1 MLIVLAMLMP
11 TMVVARED
19 ELAKLLEQC
28 LLREENSPDSI
39 EYNLQYLE
47 DEREATSGVRRAVYS
62 AILAKLYATRAYSDV
77 TGEWRK
83 RSVQLFREALAAPE
97 LLYNTRTKD
106 WVPVVKRGKNEKIY
120 GRNMLYV
127 VWRAANEHFADSVMT
142 EQELIDFYTAHGN
155 KKPATVKAE
164 KERLWAENDSIR
176 KLTPRMVV
184 AMAEVYYPG
193 DSLCIGLDTFNV
205 KQVEWKVLDARGKL
219 VGKNM
224 LVAPTVPGRYTL
236 ELKCKTDVRLE
247 KKLEKIKVDFVVST
261 LHYFIMDMPGRQ
273 ARVTVVD
280 ARTGKPCPEATVV
293 KDLKNNKVAQVVLG
307 ADSCLP
313 TTRYY
318 ERYNYNAPSKKEQ
331 PRVAIYTD
339 RAIYRPGQMVQLSAI
354 LYSVKHWDAKV
365 REPRECK
372 VQLLDGRSNKVLV
385 DTIVCS
391 DAFGTLSATLQ
402 IPEDIALGYHL
413 LKVDGTY
420 HDIRVEEYKRPHF
433 YVEMDEMLKEVS
445 ISPLEETEGETPKD
459 SLITL
464 SGLAMNYDGTPV
476 RGARVTATSRR
487 VHCWWRRQTAEDVR
501 NLDTIYTDM
510 EGRFTLKVPVSRS
523 MLYRYAPTQKVEVSV
538 LSAQGETQ
546 TDISIVRLFADP
558 PMESAVTKA
567 MGWLECPVDTFD
579 AATPAQLEFRMK
591 EGEQRYIFLTAFA
604 GESVAIDTVMF
615 LTDTLTCM
623 EIPYKEEYA
632 DGLLLNVTYCRNGKM
647 DGKQLTLRKRLPDT
661 KLYMHWDTFRDYTQP
676 GTTEQWTLR
685 VLDGNGL
692 PANANV
698 MLGMYDA
705 SLDAFAKNEW
715 SFSLPMN
722 HCIPYSQVTGYNW
735 YKKNWKSRWMEFQ
748 VWENRIPYY
757 EFSRFD
763 GHYLDKRRIE
773 FAGGWIAGSVR
784 AYDTGTFVASK
795 RVNAGILNEVPI
807 ESEELLD
814 TSAEQA
820 FANVEIRTD
829 FSETA
834 MFMPQLRTDAEG
846 RVAIT
851 FTMPQSL
858 TTWRLNGLAHT
869 QDMRIGTLSEKVVA
883 RKALTCKLHLP
894 RFVREKDLL
903 SFSVQITN
911 TGEALQQGKVQVQV
925 MDSQTDKVLMKK
937 TLRFSTDKDRDTLLV
952 LSYQVPEGIEGLK
965 FKTVA
970 LAQKDSDGEQREIP
984 VLTSVVELTE
994 SRALTLEPGEKHTVD
1009 LRKLFPDGAQ
1019 NKRVIVEKVS
1029 TPVQVAVDALPQVAQ
1044 PSHGD
1049 VLSNASAYY
1058 AAYKLGMPDTTLYIN
1073 KVYTMQKEDGSMP
1086 WYDGLAGNAYLT
1098 REVGYLLARLN
1109 SVNPNA
1115 QKVMAGIKR
1124 YLKSYLEESI
1134 DNRKEYNKD
1143 WTAQLSDLRTLYVLV
1158 KDGNTD
1164 KESLQLVK
1172 KVMKRLPDNIKDM
1185 DSEYIAIAMIVKHAL
1200 KEAVLKDGV
1209 AVLKSRLTHKDGTYL
1224 AYRGV
1229 AWPSID
1235 RRLHIH
1241 TQVMEAWQTVCPQD
1255 TETLV
1260 GMQEWLLNQKRT
1272 QGWKTPID
1280 CIDAVYALTGG
1291 EFDADA
1297 DAGVQKDTID
1307 CSKIKSVTLANDGS
1321 NVMWAAVYGE
1331 YTMPVEKVE
1340 ASGMDITLQRTFS
1353 TEPTKVGNRIKE
1365 KILIDAK
1372 RDYEYLVL
1380 SVPRAG
1386 CVEPVSKLSGC
1397 GWQKGVSYYMQVRD
1411 NRTDYFIPSLP
1422 HGKYIIETE
1431 MTLERTGSYATGV
1444 PTIKCCYAEEFR
1456 AHTQSEIIEVKE

>member
-567 MGWLECPVDTFD
+567 KKWLECPVDTFD